1 MNEVHYHEI
10 VTIIRRH
17 ERGETDFL
25 LLRYALIGERF
36 EIGCLLGSGEGSS
49 EMAVPKNEGH
59 IERQKQSVSFR
70 CEGFDH
76 GFSFRDRRWVIRTAG

>member
-17 ERGETDFL
+17 ERGEAGFL
-25 LLRYALIGERF
+25 LLRYALVGERLD
-36 EIGCLLGSGEGSS
+36 IRCLLGSGEGSP
-49 EMAVPKNEGH
+49 EMAVPKNEGR
-59 IERQKQSVSFR
+59 IERQKQSISFR

-76 GFSFRDRRWVIRTAG
+76 GFFFR